1 MSNHELIRV
10 RDVMAAT
17 YIIVDGLITVHE
29 GITLARKS
37 EVKALVVKKRHE
49 DDEYGIV
56 LMNDIAKKVLAKNRS
71 PQRTNIYEI
80 MTKPALSVD
89 PNMNVKYCARLF
101 ERFGISRAPVI
112 ENGEVIGM
120 VSYNNIVINGIPSFV
135 TVFAERL
142 KCKLADNFSQVS
154 DI

>member
-1 MSNHELIRV
+1 MSYERHEKVCV
-10 RDVMAAT
+10 RDVMANS
-17 YIIVDGLITVHE
+17 YVMVDGLKTVHE
-29 GITLARKS
+29 GIVLAR
-37 EVKALVVKKRHE
+37 EHQVKALVVEKRHD

-71 PQRTNIYEI
+71 AERTNIYEI

-112 ENGEVIGM
+112 EHGKVIGM
-120 VSYNNIVINGIPSFV
+120 VSYNNIVVNGM
-135 TVFAERL
+135 AKEE
-142 KCKLADNFSQVS
+142 
-154 DI
+154 

>member
-37 EVKALVVKKRHE
+37 EVKALVVKKRDD

-80 MTKPALSVD
+80 MTKPALTVD

-120 VSYNNIVINGIPSFV
+120 VSYNNIVINGMAREEV
-135 TVFAERL
+135 
-142 KCKLADNFSQVS
+142 
-154 DI
+154 

>member
-1 MSNHELIRV
+1 MSKQNIIRIK
-10 RDVMAAT
+10 DVMANT
-17 YIIVDGLITVHE
+17 YVVVDGLTTVNE
-29 GITLARKS
+29 GIRLARQHV
-37 EVKALVVKKRHE
+37 VKALIVDKRDE

-71 PQRTNIYEI
+71 CERTNIYEV

-112 ENGEVIGM
+112 EDGKVVGM
-120 VSYNNIVINGIPSFV
+120 VSYNNIVLNGMALD
-135 TVFAERL
+135 T
-142 KCKLADNFSQVS
+142 
-154 DI
+154 

>member
-1 MSNHELIRV
+1 MSSHELIRV

-37 EVKALVVKKRHE
+37 EVKALVVKKRDD

-71 PQRTNIYEI
+71 PQRTN
-80 MTKPALSVD
+80 
-89 PNMNVKYCARLF
+89 
-101 ERFGISRAPVI
+101 
-112 ENGEVIGM
+112 
-120 VSYNNIVINGIPSFV
+120 
-135 TVFAERL
+135 
-142 KCKLADNFSQVS
+142 
-154 DI
+154 

>member
-1 MSNHELIRV
+1 MSHHELIRV

-37 EVKALVVKKRHE
+37 EVKALVVKNRDE

-71 PQRTNIYEI
+71 PQRTNLYEI

-120 VSYNNIVINGIPSFV
+120 VSYNNIVINGMGR
-135 TVFAERL
+135 EEL
-142 KCKLADNFSQVS
+142 
-154 DI
+154 

>member
-1 MSNHELIRV
+1 MSEHAQIRV

-17 YIIVDGLITVHE
+17 YVMVDGLMTVYE
-29 GITLARKS
+29 GITLAKKNQ
-37 EVKALVVKKRHE
+37 VKALVVNKRHD

-56 LMNDIAKKVLAKNRS
+56 LMNDIAKKVLAKNRA

-80 MTKPALSVD
+80 MTKPALCVD

-112 ENGEVIGM
+112 ENGQVIGM
-120 VSYNNIVINGIPSFV
+120 VSYNNIVINGMV
-135 TVFAERL
+135 MEEM
-142 KCKLADNFSQVS
+142 
-154 DI
+154 

>member
-1 MSNHELIRV
+1 MSHHELIRV

-17 YIIVDGLITVHE
+17 YIIVDGVITVHE

-37 EVKALVVKKRHE
+37 EVKALVVKKRDE

-71 PQRTNIYEI
+71 PQRTNLYEI

-120 VSYNNIVINGIPSFV
+120 VSYNNIVINGM
-135 TVFAERL
+135 AREEL
-142 KCKLADNFSQVS
+142 
-154 DI
+154 

>member
-1 MSNHELIRV
+1 
-10 RDVMAAT
+10 MAAT

-120 VSYNNIVINGIPSFV
+120 VSYNNIVINGM
-135 TVFAERL
+135 AREAL
-142 KCKLADNFSQVS
+142 
-154 DI
+154 

>member
-29 GITLARKS
+29 GITLARRN
-37 EVKALVVKKRHE
+37 EVKALVVNKRDS

-80 MTKPALSVD
+80 MTKPALTVD

-120 VSYNNIVINGIPSFV
+120 VSYNNIVINGMAKEEI
-135 TVFAERL
+135 
-142 KCKLADNFSQVS
+142 
-154 DI
+154 